1 MASTDWMTLPRTCPV
16 RTETRAIAMVRNRAK
31 IPSVL
36 SMATEM
42 AVPCA
47 AAAAAISMIA
57 GVT

>member
-1 MASTDWMTLPRTCPV
+1 MS
-16 RTETRAIAMVRNRAK
+16 TETRAIAMVRNRAK

-36 SMATEM
+36 SIATEM